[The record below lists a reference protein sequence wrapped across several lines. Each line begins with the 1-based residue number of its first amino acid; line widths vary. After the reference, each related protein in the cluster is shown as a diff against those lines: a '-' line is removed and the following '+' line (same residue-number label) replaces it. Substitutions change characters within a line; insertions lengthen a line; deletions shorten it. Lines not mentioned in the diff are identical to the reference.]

1 MIVTPTSRPEF
12 CALIPAGATMLEIGP
27 YAKPVYRRPQHN
39 VYYADMYSIEQIKQN
54 VSLFGHTNINELP
67 DTIHIVMDPAAR
79 PTFRSDLKVD
89 YIFSSHN
96 IEHIPDIINHLQEVA
111 TLAASRDTKY
121 HLAIPDKRYCFD
133 HWQALTHFP
142 KMIHAYRNQAVKNTY
157 QSVLENTV
165 FMSHNESGIHW
176 QGQHGDDPFVYPA
189 PDSFIQKIR
198 DCMTKADAVDT
209 EYVDTHN
216 WQFVPASFF
225 YNIDI
230 LTKLDLIPWKINKV
244 YETAHGSNEFFAI
257 LELR

>member
-54 VSLFGHTNINELP
+54 VSLFGHANINELP

-79 PTFRSDLKVD
+79 PTFLSDLKVD

-111 TLAASRDTKY
+111 SLAASKNTKY

-176 QGQHGDDPFVYPA
+176 RGEHGDDPFVYPA

-198 DCMTKADAVDT
+198 DCMAKADAVNT
-209 EYVDTHN
+209 EYVDAHN
-216 WQFVPASFF
+216 WRFVPASFF

-230 LTKLDLIPWKINKV
+230 LTKLNLIPWKVTRV
-244 YETAHGSNEFFAI
+244 YETARGSNEFFAI

>member
-1 MIVTPTSRPEF
+1 MIISPISRPEF
-12 CALIPAGATMLEIGP
+12 CDLIPAGATMLEIGP
-27 YAKPVYRRPQHN
+27 YAKPVYRRPRHD
-39 VYYADMYSIEQIKQN
+39 VYYADMYSIEQIRQN
-54 VSLFGHTNINELP
+54 VSLFGHNDNEMP

-79 PTFRSDLKVD
+79 PTFQTDLKVD

-96 IEHIPDIINHLQEVA
+96 IEHIPDIINHLQEAA
-111 TLAASRDTKY
+111 TLAASKDTKY

-142 KMIHAYRNQAVKNTY
+142 KMIHAYHNRVVKNTY

-165 FMSHNESGIHW
+165 FMSHNESGPHW
-176 QGQHGDDPFVYPA
+176 QGFHGEDPFVYPA
-189 PDSFIQKIR
+189 PDHFIEKIKQ
-198 DCMTKADAVDT
+198 CMTKADAVDT

-216 WQFVPASFF
+216 WQFIPASFF

-230 LTKLDLIPWKINKV
+230 LTKLDLIPWKVNCV
-244 YETAHGSNEFFAI
+244 YETAQGSNEFFAI